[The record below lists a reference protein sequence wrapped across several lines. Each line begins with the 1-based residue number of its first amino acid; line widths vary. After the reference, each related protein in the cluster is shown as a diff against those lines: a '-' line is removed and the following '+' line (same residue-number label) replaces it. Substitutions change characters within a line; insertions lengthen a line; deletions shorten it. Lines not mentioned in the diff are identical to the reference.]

1 MSATLASPG
10 LRSQTI
16 SHGGIGLAGI
26 LALDLHKEYIYG
38 YHEGPDGKVRRFR
51 FANGREQWKDLACQ
65 HLASETRVVFEAT
78 GGAFALYDILSPL
91 AKEVVIANPL
101 ELKRYG
107 SGRHTDKVDVER
119 MARMLALGSVPPVWV
134 PPQQVRD
141 VRQLLKYRETLVRQE
156 VAMRNRAKMALL
168 AVGVV
173 LPRGKDPIEGLGD
186 AFVTLPRAT
195 QVVVASAMRKSRAAE
210 EEAQA
215 ILAEVEAMLKDDAM
229 FQAIL
234 SLQGIGRLTAAVI
247 WAAIGDPARFTNKRR
262 VTRYVGFDPTVFQ
275 SGETNYNGH
284 ISHHGSPLIRK
295 YTVEAVRS
303 VIRSGKG
310 PFFEYY
316 RRMAEVH
323 GYSRAV
329 VATARKL
336 VIAAW
341 TLMREQR
348 LATEVDQ
355 RKYQA
360 KLRRV
365 QREAQPY
372 RVGEIWTQLRPAP
385 EQAKGSLSALKAESR
400 GPASTVKATA

>member
-1 MSATLASPG
+1 MNATLASPG

-16 SHGGIGLAGI
+16 SHGGIALAGI

-38 YHEGPDGKVRRFR
+38 YHERPDGKVRRFR
-51 FANGREQWKDLACQ
+51 FANGREQWKDLAR
-65 HLASETRVVFEAT
+65 HYLDSETKVVFEAT

-107 SGRHTDKVDVER
+107 SGRHTDKVDVEW
-119 MARMLALGSVPPVWV
+119 MATMLALGSVPRVWV
-134 PPQQVRD
+134 PPQKVRD

-173 LPRGKDPIEGLGD
+173 LRRGKDPIEGLGD
-186 AFVTLPRAT
+186 TFATLPRST
-195 QVVVASAMRKSRAAE
+195 QVVVASAMRKSREAE
-210 EEAQA
+210 EEAEA
-215 ILAEVEAMLKDDAM
+215 ILAEIEALLKDDAM

-234 SLQGIGRLTAAVI
+234 SLQGIGRLTAAAI
-247 WAAIGDPARFTNKRR
+247 WAAIGDPTRFTNKKR
-262 VTRYVGFDPTVFQ
+262 VTRYVGYDPTVFQ
-275 SGETNYNGH
+275 SGETSHNGH

-303 VIRSGKG
+303 IIRSGKG

-316 RRMAEVH
+316 QRMAEVH
-323 GYSRAV
+323 GHSRAV

-336 VIAAW
+336 VVAAW
-341 TLMREQR
+341 TLMRER
-348 LATEVDQ
+348 RPATEVDQ

-372 RVGEIWTQLRPAP
+372 QVVEILTQLKPTL
-385 EQAKGSLSALKAESR
+385 EQAG
-400 GPASTVKATA
+400 